1 MTNDNPEH
9 SAFASPPCFAHE
21 LDANGYVADSNQ
33 DIDVTHWRKDKREEL
48 IAARIAVPLSE
59 RRRIAD
65 EVAEVLDELID
76 FNQTPIVSLYWPFR
90 GELNLRDWMHA
101 AHQRG
106 ARVALP
112 VVVAKAQPL
121 LFREWSPGCKMERG
135 VWKIPVPSGSA
146 TVTPDVVISPL
157 VGYDPDC
164 FRLGY
169 GGGFFDRTLAV
180 LSPRPR
186 VIGVGHPCAA
196 IPTIHPQ
203 AYDIPMDVII
213 TGKNSVKEHTW

>member
-9 SAFASPPCFAHE
+9 PSFASPPCFSHE
-21 LDANGYVADSNQ
+21 LDANGYAAGLNQ
-33 DIDVTHWRKDKREEL
+33 DIDVASWRKAKRAEL
-48 IAARIAVPLSE
+48 IAARVAVPVAE
-59 RRRIAD
+59 RKRVAE
-65 EVAEVLDELID
+65 EVASALDELID
-76 FNQTPIVSLYWPFR
+76 FDQAPVVSIYWPFQ

-106 ARVALP
+106 AGIALP
-112 VVVAKAQPL
+112 VVEAKAQPL
-121 LFREWSPGCKMERG
+121 VFREWSPGCKMERG
-135 VWKIPVPSGSA
+135 IWKIPVPSGSA

-157 VGYDPDC
+157 VGYDPGC

-169 GGGFFDRTLAV
+169 GGGFFDRTLAA
-180 LSPRPR
+180 LSSRPR

-203 AYDIPMDVII
+203 PHDIPMDFIV
-213 TGKNSVKEHTW
+213 TGKGSIRERA